1 MRTDLRK
8 EPRKPVSRVCWIVTS
23 AESPPQQCQLTD
35 ASDHG
40 GKITFTD
47 VGKIP
52 DKFILLL
59 TAEGRAARKCE
70 VAWRSDKEIGL
81 RFLGKAVWPPEA
93 PPKAIPLEK
102 ERP

>member
-1 MRTDLRK
+1 MRPDLRK
-8 EPRKPVSRVCWIVTS
+8 EPRKHVGRTCWVIIGS
-23 AESPPQQCQLTD
+23 DSEPRQCQLTD

-40 GKITFTD
+40 GKIAFPD
-47 VGKIP
+47 VEKVP

-59 TAEGRAARKCE
+59 TEDGKAARKCE

-93 PPKAIPLEK
+93 PSKFIPLDA
-102 ERP
+102 